1 MNTLW
6 FMPLGLVLGAVGTLI
21 GAGGGFIMMPILLLL
36 YPNESPE
43 LLTSISLAAVCANAT
58 SGSVAYIRMRRVN
71 FRAGWMFAAA
81 GVPGTILGAMV
92 TSRLTRGVFD
102 LLMVGALV
110 VLATFLIVKTL
121 RGGTPPD
128 VEGDTHQDFNAP
140 VGVGISAGV
149 GFLSSLLG
157 IGGGII
163 HVPALVYVLR
173 FPTHVATATSHF
185 VLAISTLIVTIYHGA
200 TGALTGGWERAAM
213 LAVGVVFGAQVG
225 ARLSRRLKGTWIIR
239 CLAVAL
245 MTVGARVVYRALH

>member
-6 FMPLGLVLGAVGTLI
+6 FIPVGLLLGALGTLI
-21 GAGGGFIMMPILLLL
+21 GAGGGFMMMPLLLLL
-36 YPNESPE
+36 YPQESPE

-92 TSRLTRGVFD
+92 TSRLSRGVFD
-102 LLMVGALV
+102 PIMGGALV
-110 VLATFLIVKTL
+110 LLATFLLVKAA
-121 RGGTPPD
+121 RGGTPAD
-128 VEGDTHQDFNAP
+128 VEGGTDQDFNAP
-140 VGVGISAGV
+140 VGVGISVGV

-173 FPTHVATATSHF
+173 FPAHVATATSHF
-185 VLAISTLIVTIYHGA
+185 VLAISTLIVTVYHGA
-200 TGALTGGWERAAM
+200 TGGLTGGWERAGM
-213 LAVGVVFGAQVG
+213 LAIGVVIGAQVG
-225 ARLSRRLKGTWIIR
+225 ARLSRKLKGAWIIR

>member
-1 MNTLW
+1 
-6 FMPLGLVLGAVGTLI
+6 
-21 GAGGGFIMMPILLLL
+21 MMPILLLL

-102 LLMVGALV
+102 LIMGGALV

-185 VLAISTLIVTIYHGA
+185 VLAISTFIVTIYHGA
-200 TGALTGGWERAAM
+200 TGALTGGWERAGM
-213 LAVGVVFGAQVG
+213 LALGVVFGAQVG

-245 MTVGARVVYRALH
+245 MTVGARVVYRALQ